1 MDIAESGAPDRSDH
15 RKVDRSSP
23 NNPPRLHRELL
34 FNLGLLTAAAIS
46 VAVISALVA
55 QVVAP
60 KLAAA
65 VLIALIAADLAIV
78 FVFGKYLVNRLVL
91 RPLKDL
97 NRATLD
103 VSSGDLGVR
112 VPTAETQEFADL
124 ANRFNEMTT
133 RLRIQ
138 QDQLLKAEKLAGIGQ
153 LAAGVA
159 HEIGNPL
166 AAVGNYVALL
176 ERRAGGK
183 DTLEEIK
190 SELDRMDRILRDLL
204 EYARSKSDA
213 REPVDI
219 ASLVRSVV
227 QRLERQGTLNSVSL
241 DMNCPQRGP
250 TVDCQPH
257 QMEQAVVNLLIN
269 AAEAA
274 EGGSVKIDLE
284 ESVSDSFQV
293 RSPAKGIL
301 LSVADSGPG
310 IPEADRGRVF
320 DPFFTTKAPGSGTG
334 LGLAI
339 VHRAVD
345 EQGGRVWVEKS
356 SLGGAVFKVFLPQA
370 E

>member
-1 MDIAESGAPDRSDH
+1 M
-15 RKVDRSSP
+15 DRSSP

-65 VLIALIAADLAIV
+65 VLISLIAADLAIV

-112 VPTAETQEFADL
+112 VPTPETQEFADL

-138 QDQLLKAEKLAGIGQ
+138 QEQLLKAEKLAGIGQ

-190 SELDRMDRILRDLL
+190 SELERMDRILRDLL
-204 EYARSKSDA
+204 AYARSKSDA

-219 ASLVRSVV
+219 ALLVRSVV
-227 QRLERQGTLNSVSL
+227 ERLERQGTLNSVSL
-241 DMNCPQRGP
+241 DMNCPQRGA

-257 QMEQAVVNLLIN
+257 QMEQTVVNLLIN

-274 EGGSVKIDLE
+274 EGGSVRIDLAE
-284 ESVSDSFQV
+284 GVADSFQV
-293 RSPAKGIL
+293 RSAKGIL

-345 EQGGRVWVEKS
+345 EQGGRVWVEQS